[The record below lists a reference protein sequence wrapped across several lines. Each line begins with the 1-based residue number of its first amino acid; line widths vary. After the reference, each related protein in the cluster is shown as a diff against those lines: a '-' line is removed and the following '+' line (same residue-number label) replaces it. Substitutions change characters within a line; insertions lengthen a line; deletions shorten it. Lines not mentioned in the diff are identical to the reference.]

1 MQQPVAARN
10 HHVAVRGDEL
20 GVPQQHLAAR
30 PDREGRGKAFRFR
43 RQRRKERAAV
53 PAFGAHLFVGKPAE
67 TEFLEI
73 EQQGVG
79 VQHPGVVLIDAENA
93 PLEDEERRNMAVA
106 HVDHRNALALAALGD
121 FRRGERA
128 EDADREYQPGQ
139 YIRTQREARDARRSN
154 EEERGRIRVLKMA
167 AGAVLVLL
175 FIYLLYPKL
184 ADVFLRARTAPATET
199 QQVGEE
205 EFNPYA
211 PIRVVPNDYEE

>member
-1 MQQPVAARN
+1 MN
-10 HHVAVRGDEL
+10 S
-20 GVPQQHLAAR
+20 
-30 PDREGRGKAFRFR
+30 
-43 RQRRKERAAV
+43 AV
-53 PAFGAHLFVGKPAE
+53 PSCAAS
-67 TEFLEI
+67 
-73 EQQGVG
+73 
-79 VQHPGVVLIDAENA
+79 A
-93 PLEDEERRNMAVA
+93 PRMPTANTSPD
-106 HVDHRNALALAALGD
+106 
-121 FRRGERA
+121 
-128 EDADREYQPGQ
+128 
-139 YIRTQREARDARRSN
+139 IRTQREARDARRSN

>member
-1 MQQPVAARN
+1 MLGFTPFKRHPNKFNYIPRYYDPEKEAR
-10 HHVAVRGDEL
+10 E
-20 GVPQQHLAAR
+20 
-30 PDREGRGKAFRFR
+30 
-43 RQRRKERAAV
+43 QRR
-53 PAFGAHLFVGKPAE
+53 AE
-67 TEFLEI
+67 
-73 EQQGVG
+73 
-79 VQHPGVVLIDAENA
+79 
-93 PLEDEERRNMAVA
+93 M
-106 HVDHRNALALAALGD
+106 
-121 FRRGERA
+121 RGERA
-128 EDADREYQPGQ
+128 EEADREFKPGQ
-139 YIRTQREARDARRSN
+139 SIRTQREARDARRSN

>member
-1 MQQPVAARN
+1 MLGFTPFKRHPNKFNYIPRYYDPEKEAR
-10 HHVAVRGDEL
+10 E
-20 GVPQQHLAAR
+20 
-30 PDREGRGKAFRFR
+30 
-43 RQRRKERAAV
+43 QRR
-53 PAFGAHLFVGKPAE
+53 AE
-67 TEFLEI
+67 L
-73 EQQGVG
+73 
-79 VQHPGVVLIDAENA
+79 
-93 PLEDEERRNMAVA
+93 
-106 HVDHRNALALAALGD
+106 
-121 FRRGERA
+121 RGERA

-139 YIRTQREARDARRSN
+139 YISTQREARDARRSN

>member
-1 MQQPVAARN
+1 MLGFTPFKRHPNKFNYIPRYYDPEKEAR
-10 HHVAVRGDEL
+10 E
-20 GVPQQHLAAR
+20 
-30 PDREGRGKAFRFR
+30 
-43 RQRRKERAAV
+43 QRR
-53 PAFGAHLFVGKPAE
+53 AE
-67 TEFLEI
+67 L
-73 EQQGVG
+73 
-79 VQHPGVVLIDAENA
+79 
-93 PLEDEERRNMAVA
+93 
-106 HVDHRNALALAALGD
+106 
-121 FRRGERA
+121 RGERA
-128 EDADREYQPGQ
+128 EDADREYQLGQ

>member
-1 MQQPVAARN
+1 MLGFTPFKRHPNKFNYIPRYYDPEKEAR
-10 HHVAVRGDEL
+10 E
-20 GVPQQHLAAR
+20 
-30 PDREGRGKAFRFR
+30 
-43 RQRRKERAAV
+43 QRR
-53 PAFGAHLFVGKPAE
+53 AE
-67 TEFLEI
+67 L
-73 EQQGVG
+73 
-79 VQHPGVVLIDAENA
+79 
-93 PLEDEERRNMAVA
+93 
-106 HVDHRNALALAALGD
+106 
-121 FRRGERA
+121 RGERA

-139 YIRTQREARDARRSN
+139 YTRTQREARDARRSN